1 MNGGGAGGVEGV
13 MVMVCVYNPRGHCEG
28 AWDPCASSAIMSS
41 AAARLAV
48 DACVGEGEGAIAA
61 A

>member
-1 MNGGGAGGVEGV
+1 MPE
-13 MVMVCVYNPRGHCEG
+13 VCGYIPRGHCEG
-28 AWDPCASSAIMSS
+28 AWDPRASSAIMSS